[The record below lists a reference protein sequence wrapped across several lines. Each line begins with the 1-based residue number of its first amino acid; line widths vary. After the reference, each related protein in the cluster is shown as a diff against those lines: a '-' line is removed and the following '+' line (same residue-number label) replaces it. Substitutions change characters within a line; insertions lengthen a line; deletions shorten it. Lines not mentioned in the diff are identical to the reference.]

1 MKFMSTQ
8 ADPDVWIWNAGTHY
22 NMVLVYFDDIL
33 VFCEGAQGN
42 NGQTWKLYELKP
54 ESIHKPDVYLR
65 ENMEKVQLP
74 SGRVEWAM
82 SSKS

>member
-33 VFCEGAQGN
+33 VFAKEPRVTMDKLGN
-42 NGQTWKLYELKP
+42 CTSSNLRVSTNQMSTSEKIWKRYNCRVAGLNGL
-54 ESIHKPDVYLR
+54 
-65 ENMEKVQLP
+65 
-74 SGRVEWAM
+74 
-82 SSKS
+82 